1 MNITAIGS
9 PNFTAGRQGNKVTGV
24 IIHWMAGTLAG
35 TDAVFQDTVRNTSA
49 HWGVE
54 DNNAH
59 SYVAEVDTA
68 YHAGNWDVN
77 LKTIGIEHSAQ
88 PGRNA
93 SDGTYESSAQLIAAA
108 SKKWGFAIN
117 SSTIRPHNVI
127 VSTQCPG
134 TIDIPRLVKRANELS
149 GGSAPTPTPSPV
161 PKVSG
166 TATVIVDALM
176 VRSAPNS
183 KASLAGS
190 QKLVRGDQFE
200 YSGVVQGESVEG
212 VSTWIKSTKGNFVW
226 AGGTDYPTTPPV
238 TSGGGLA
245 EAVRTANVRVSPNTS
260 AALGGSM
267 TLNPGDQFQYSA
279 KVHGELVSQNG
290 VTTDLWYHS
299 TKGNYVW
306 EGNCKDV

>member
-1 MNITAIGS
+1 MNMTAVGS
-9 PNFTAGRQGNKVTGV
+9 PNFTAGRQENKITGV
-24 IIHWMAGTLAG
+24 IVHWMAGTLAG

-88 PGRNA
+88 SGRNA

-134 TIDIPRLVKRANELS
+134 TIDIPRLIKRSNELG
-149 GGSAPTPTPSPV
+149 GGSAPAPSPSPV

-183 KASLAGS
+183 KAPLAGS
-190 QKLVRGDQFE
+190 QKLVRGDQFQ
-200 YSGVVQGESVEG
+200 YSDVVQGESVEG
-212 VSTWIKSTKGNFVW
+212 VSTWIKSTKGNYCW
-226 AGGTDYPTTPPV
+226 AGGTDYPTTPSV
-238 TSGGGLA
+238 ASGGGTA
-245 EAVRTANVRVSPNTS
+245 EAIRTANVRVAPNTS
-260 AALGGSM
+260 AALGGSE
-267 TLNPGDQFQYSA
+267 TLMPGAQFAYTA
-279 KVHGELVSQNG
+279 KVHGELVNQNG
-290 VTTDLWYHS
+290 IKTDIWYHS
-299 TKGNYVW
+299 TKGNYVSAV
-306 EGNCKDV
+306 NVKDV